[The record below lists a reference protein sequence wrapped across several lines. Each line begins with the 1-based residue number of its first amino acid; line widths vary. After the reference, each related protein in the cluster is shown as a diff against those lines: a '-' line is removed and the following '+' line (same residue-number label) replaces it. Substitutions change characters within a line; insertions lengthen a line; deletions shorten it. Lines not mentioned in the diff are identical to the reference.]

1 MIHSI
6 GQGIW
11 VEWHQTSLILSD
23 SRLRTHKGRG
33 TLVAVLWAEESQVLQ
48 CHHVMSCPWV
58 WHESPSSWTLFH
70 WDGLSS
76 PVASWPMLCSAS
88 VGDVTFTNHAFPC
101 VLETPIGKL
110 RVRNEQ
116 RILLYFL
123 FHAIFSTSVLS
134 LNVLIAVVDFVVG
147 ELLGKACLSNGMRYL
162 LWSDSCLWH
171 VKSHQKRFE
180 AYK

>member
-1 MIHSI
+1 M
-6 GQGIW
+6 
-11 VEWHQTSLILSD
+11 
-23 SRLRTHKGRG
+23 LR
-33 TLVAVLWAEESQVLQ
+33 
-48 CHHVMSCPWV
+48 
-58 WHESPSSWTLFH
+58 
-70 WDGLSS
+70 
-76 PVASWPMLCSAS
+76 SAS

-162 LWSDSCLWH
+162 L
-171 VKSHQKRFE
+171 
-180 AYK
+180 